1 MTGKRRALIYLGL
14 SVGMGTAVGA
24 MAFQWLNQVEEGVRN
39 EVNAE
44 VRLQP
49 ALVATRDLS
58 PGTQLTEDTIRVVK
72 FPKDALPEGVF
83 DGATSATGRILLAGF
98 QRNEL
103 IVESKLAP
111 AAVTTP
117 GIAALTHEHTRA
129 IAVQVEEAVAAAQL
143 IQPGDRVDVL
153 VTIRAN
159 DKRRS
164 SVTKVVLENVLVL
177 AVAGATSK
185 SAKPAE
191 SGSAAPSNVM
201 TLEVTPDDAEKLAL
215 AASEGHVQLV
225 VRHPLNHA
233 SVETKGAT
241 VQSLLESYGGFAQAS
256 TRDEADRPQGPAEER
271 MVRSPRPEREPV
283 TPRET
288 PADPALGADKAV
300 RVEVFRGNAR
310 SEIKF

>member
-72 FPKDALPEGVF
+72 FPKEALPEGAF
-83 DGATSATGRILLAGF
+83 DGATSATGRILLAGL

-117 GIAALTHEHTRA
+117 GLAALTHEHTRA
-129 IAVQVEEAVAAAQL
+129 IAVQVEEAVAAAEL

-153 VTIRAN
+153 VTIRAH
-159 DKRRS
+159 DKKRH
-164 SVTKVVLENVLVL
+164 SVTKVVLENVPVL
-177 AVAGATSK
+177 AVAGARSK

-191 SGSAAPSNVM
+191 SGSPAPSNVM

-225 VRHPLNHA
+225 LRHPLNHA
-233 SVETKGAT
+233 PVETKGAT
-241 VQSLLESYGGFAQAS
+241 VQSLLESYGGLS
-256 TRDEADRPQGPAEER
+256 PGETHDEADRPQGPVEEHR
-271 MVRSPRPEREPV
+271 VRSSRPEGGPATRREGQ
-283 TPRET
+283 
-288 PADPALGADKAV
+288 ADPARRADKAS
-300 RVEVFRGNAR
+300 RVEVFRGNTR